1 VSALLDLLPRAR
13 ALEGLTPAADALLA
27 DLLGQLL
34 LMEGP
39 PPAPIPD
46 VSQDHRKGII
56 RSDKGRPICYAES
69 WATGPWIC
77 LLLEAPS
84 VGMKRPIPIKDSATG
99 RIIQEVLDSKSQ
111 SFQKRVRRACLDL
124 GLAEPHE
131 DTAVFTILGHH
142 RTFIAWRPRED
153 DETFV
158 ADLRFDA
165 DNAAKNVLD
174 GLQKAGVLTNDRRV
188 MRLTASKEC
197 PDGWVF
203 APQPLEDRIR
213 EEALRLHADGLSLEA
228 IQNQMRLAK
237 AHMARLF
244 PGAYARPRSA
254 RERNPQLVE
263 AAADRALALIL
274 DGTPYSEAKRQA
286 HALAE
291 VLRPKVAAALRS
303 KVEQLLD
310 THSPSQVAAAL
321 KMDLRTLKGIFR
333 DHVSLAMALG
343 EGKHTGERRR
353 LGKQLQTAA
362 EAVLAGTYSARE
374 AAKHFRVNLNSLNT
388 RLTKLR
394 KARGIQSPHDP
405 TRHQGSQAKG
415 KAQKTAKASGK
426 PSRPSAKRPAPKTH
440 RTGPKASTA
449 PAKTRK
455 PRS

>member
-1 VSALLDLLPRAR
+1 MSALLDFLPRAR

-27 DLLGQLL
+27 DLLGQILI
-34 LMEGP
+34 MEGP

-56 RSDKGRPICYAES
+56 RSDKGRPICYAEA
-69 WATGPWIC
+69 WATGPWVC
-77 LLLEAPS
+77 LLLEVPS
-84 VGMKRPIPIKDSATG
+84 VGMKRPIPLKNEHG
-99 RIIQEVLDSKSQ
+99 KVIQEVLDSKSQ
-111 SFQKRVRRACLDL
+111 GFQKRVRRACSDL

-142 RTFIAWRPRED
+142 RTFIAWRDREE

-197 PDGWVF
+197 PEGWVF
-203 APQPLEDRIR
+203 APQSLEDRIR

-228 IQNQMRLAK
+228 IREQMRLAK
-237 AHMARLF
+237 AHMARIF

-254 RERNPQLVE
+254 REQNPQQAE
-263 AAADRALALIL
+263 AAADRAVALIL

-291 VLRPKVAAALRS
+291 VLRPKAAAALRP
-303 KVEQLLD
+303 KVEQLLE
-310 THSPSQVAAAL
+310 THPPSQVAAEL
-321 KMDLRTLKGIFR
+321 HMDLRTLKGIFR

-343 EGKHTGERRR
+343 ETKHTGERRR

-362 EAVLAGTYSARE
+362 EAVLAGKYSARE
-374 AAKHFRVNLNSLNT
+374 ASKHYRVNPNSLNT

-394 KARGIQSPHDP
+394 KERGIQSPHDP
-405 TRHQGSQAKG
+405 TRHKDTPTKGQTKAKAKG
-415 KAQKTAKASGK
+415 RAKA
-426 PSRPSAKRPAPKTH
+426 P
-440 RTGPKASTA
+440 
-449 PAKTRK
+449 RK
-455 PRS
+455 PRKDPSATPPTNTPRKPRKRS

>member
-1 VSALLDLLPRAR
+1 MSALLDLLPRAR

-84 VGMKRPIPIKDSATG
+84 VGMKRPIPITDSATG

-197 PDGWVF
+197 PEGWVF
-203 APQPLEDRIR
+203 APQSLEDRIR

-263 AAADRALALIL
+263 AAADRAVALIL

-291 VLRPKVAAALRS
+291 VLRPKVAAALRP
-303 KVEQLLD
+303 KVEQLLE
-310 THSPSQVAAAL
+310 THPPSQVAAEL
-321 KMDLRTLKGIFR
+321 HMDLRTLKGIFR

-343 EGKHTGERRR
+343 ETKHTGERRR

-362 EAVLAGTYSARE
+362 EAVLAGKYSARE
-374 AAKHFRVNLNSLNT
+374 ASKHYRLNINSLNT

-394 KARGIQSPHDP
+394 KERGIQSPHDP
-405 TRHQGSQAKG
+405 TRHKDTPTKGQTKAKAKG
-415 KAQKTAKASGK
+415 RAKA
-426 PSRPSAKRPAPKTH
+426 P
-440 RTGPKASTA
+440 
-449 PAKTRK
+449 RK
-455 PRS
+455 PRKDPSATPPTNTPRKPRKRS